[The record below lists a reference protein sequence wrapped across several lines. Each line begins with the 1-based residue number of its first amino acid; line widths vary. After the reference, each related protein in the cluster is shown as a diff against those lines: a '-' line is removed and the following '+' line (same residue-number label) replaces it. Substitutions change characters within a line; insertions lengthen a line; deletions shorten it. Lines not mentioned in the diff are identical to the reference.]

1 MKLLLLRIFSFEG
14 RGELMAR
21 GIDFWKP
28 RLGEYTAPSSLCLCQ
43 YPPELSHRSGNRIS
57 VSSGK
62 DLTFI
67 ANGIFLLLKYGGN
80 YNW

>member
-1 MKLLLLRIFSFEG
+1 MKLLLLRIFFFEG

-67 ANGIFLLLKYGGN
+67 ANDIFLLLKCDGN

>member
-43 YPPELSHRSGNRIS
+43 YPYDKESAN
-57 VSSGK
+57 VVMWK
-62 DLTFI
+62 DKEYEY
-67 ANGIFLLLKYGGN
+67 IFSA
-80 YNW
+80 